1 MNPIIYNEYKLSNL
15 EYIIYGFLFLTI
27 SAVLSILFYDSFIP
41 VIFSVPCMPFY
52 FRFISRY
59 LCIRRRQLLVL
70 QFRDMLYSISTSL
83 RWGQNIRISLWRNII
98 MRCPLPGRFTEW
110 II

>member
-1 MNPIIYNEYKLSNL
+1 MNPIMYNEYKLSNL

-70 QFRDMLYSISTSL
+70 QFRDIFEFRLL
-83 RWGQNIRISLWRNII
+83 DRK
-98 MRCPLPGRFTEW
+98 CPQGIVSGNASFIW
-110 II
+110 